1 MSTTVSTRIVT
12 IPNALSALR
21 LLLVPV
27 FLALLIGQQWF
38 WALATLV
45 FSSITDF
52 VDGQVARRFNQ
63 ITRLGQLLDP
73 AADRLYI
80 VATLIGLAGGGILPW
95 WLVAV
100 VLARD
105 LMLVVLG
112 VVLAN
117 HRLGPL
123 PTHHLGKVATFT
135 LLFALPTLV
144 IGAAFPDLQVWAG
157 PLGWAAAIWG
167 AFLYWAAGLVY
178 LAQAVR
184 LVRTVRTSG
193 ATASDTLGE
202 DEEGR
207 S

>member
-21 LLLVPV
+21 LLLIPV
-27 FLALLIGQQWF
+27 FLGLLIAEEWF

-52 VDGQVARRFNQ
+52 IDGQVARRFNQ

-80 VATLIGLAGGGILPW
+80 VATLVGLAWGGILPW

-100 VLARD
+100 ILARD
-105 LMLVVLG
+105 VMLIGLG
-112 VVLAN
+112 VVLASN
-117 HRLGPL
+117 RLGPL

-144 IGAAFPDLQVWAG
+144 IGEAFPALAPWAG
-157 PLGWAAAIWG
+157 PIGWAASIWG
-167 AFLYWAAGLVY
+167 AFLYWAAGIAY
-178 LAQAVR
+178 LAQAVG
-184 LVRTVRTSG
+184 LVRSVRAS
-193 ATASDTLGE
+193 AAAASDSLVT

>member
-21 LLLVPV
+21 LLLIPV
-27 FLALLIGQQWF
+27 FLGLLVAEEWF

-52 VDGQVARRFNQ
+52 IDGQVARRFNQ

-80 VATLIGLAGGGILPW
+80 VATLIGLAWGGVLPW

-100 VLARD
+100 ILARD
-105 LMLVVLG
+105 VMLIGLG
-112 VVLAN
+112 VVLASN
-117 HRLGPL
+117 GLGPL

-144 IGAAFPDLQVWAG
+144 IGEAFPVLAAWAG
-157 PLGWAAAIWG
+157 PIGWAASIWG
-167 AFLYWAAGLVY
+167 AFLYWAAGVAY
-178 LAQAVR
+178 VAQAVG
-184 LVRTVRTSG
+184 LVRSVRAS
-193 ATASDTLGE
+193 AAAASDSLVG